1 MDAKTCNESRVVRT
15 GRIFPNDVNNHNT
28 LFGGKLM
35 SDMDMIA
42 SISAVRH
49 ARKEVVTASTDSVDF
64 LSPITQQD
72 SICIESFVTFTGT
85 SSMEVFVKVIA
96 ENLITGNRKIAA
108 TAFLTFVALDENG
121 KPTKVPGIVPES
133 EEEKSCLKQARIE
146 PKNGK
151 NIGKTVKNLRV
162 TLQLKN
168 LGNKDRRLA
177 SLSLFFYHGITI
189 PRHYSIF
196 FVKLNRDINDAFFCH
211 DLLL

>member
-1 MDAKTCNESRVVRT
+1 MEEKMDAKTCNESRVVRT

-35 SDMDMIA
+35 SDMDMVA

-72 SICIESFVTFTGT
+72 SVCIESFVTYTGT

-108 TAFLTFVALDENG
+108 TAFLTFVALDDDG
-121 KPTKVPGIVPES
+121 KPTKVPGIVPET
-133 EEEKSCLKQARIE
+133 EEEKKLFE
-146 PKNGK
+146 TG
-151 NIGKTVKNLRV
+151 
-162 TLQLKN
+162 
-168 LGNKDRRLA
+168 KDRAEKRKVHRKNSKELA
-177 SLSLFFYHGITI
+177 SYFTTEK
-189 PRHYSIF
+189 PWE
-196 FVKLNRDINDAFFCH
+196 
-211 DLLL
+211 

>member
-72 SICIESFVTFTGT
+72 SVCIESFVTYTGT

-108 TAFLTFVALDENG
+108 TAFLTFVALDEDG
-121 KPTKVPGIVPES
+121 KPTKVPGIVPET
-133 EEEKSCLKQARIE
+133 EEEKKLFETGKARAE
-146 PKNGK
+146 KRK
-151 NIGKTVKNLRV
+151 EHRKSSKE
-162 TLQLKN
+162 
-168 LGNKDRRLA
+168 LA
-177 SLSLFFYHGITI
+177 SYFTTEK
-189 PRHYSIF
+189 PWE
-196 FVKLNRDINDAFFCH
+196 
-211 DLLL
+211 